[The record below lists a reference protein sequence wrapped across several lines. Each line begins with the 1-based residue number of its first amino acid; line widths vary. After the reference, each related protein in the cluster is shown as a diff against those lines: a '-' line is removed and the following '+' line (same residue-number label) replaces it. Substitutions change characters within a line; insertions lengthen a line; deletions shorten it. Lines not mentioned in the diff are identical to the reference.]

1 MEISLFEFN
10 RRILSYFDYTL
21 PLLIAPIILISW
33 FLINE
38 NSEFL
43 GNKVLVYVG
52 VGLLIFVIVFF
63 IPTRNIP
70 WFIIGFYCF
79 NIVLLV
85 LVEFFGDTRLGA
97 QRWLEIPFVH
107 FTFQPSETMKPALIL
122 MIAYYVSKKPPKK
135 DGYKLL
141 DFLKLSFF
149 ILLPFLLVL
158 KQPDLGTA
166 LVLLLMSFGA
176 LFLIGVNYKIWLT
189 LAIGIAFL
197 SPILYANLH
206 DYQKKRIVDFIS
218 KEPDYQVKQAMIAVG
233 SGGIYGKEKEEATQA
248 LYKFLPIATSDFIF
262 PYFVERFGFIGV
274 IGLFILY
281 GALIFHIFSMSTE
294 NKTDYFLKVVSYCVG
309 LLIFIYSGVNIAMTI
324 GLAPVVGIPLPL
336 FSYGGSSFITFMILF
351 AVLENLLAFRYKFV
365 YNHDSFSKRTLSS
378 AG

>member
-1 MEISLFEFN
+1 MFN
-10 RRILSYFDYTL
+10 FNHKILAYFDWTL
-21 PLLIAPIILISW
+21 PLLITPIILLSW

-43 GNKVLVYVG
+43 GNKVIIYVG
-52 VGLLIFVIVFF
+52 VGLLIFAIVFL
-63 IPTRNIP
+63 IPARKIP
-70 WFIIGFYCF
+70 WFIVSFYCI
-79 NIVLLV
+79 NIILLV

-97 QRWLEIPFVH
+97 QRWLEIPFIH

-122 MIAYYVSKKPPKK
+122 MLAYYASEKPPSKN
-135 DGYKLL
+135 GYKLL
-141 DFLKLSFF
+141 DFLKLSFL

-176 LFLIGVNYKIWLT
+176 LFLVGVNYKIWLT
-189 LAIGIAFL
+189 LAVGILFL

-218 KEPDYQVKQAMIAVG
+218 KEPDYQVKQAMIAIG

-281 GALIFHIFSMSTE
+281 GSLIFHIFSMSLE
-294 NKTDYFLKVVSYCVG
+294 NEKDYFLKVVSYCAG

-365 YNHDSFSKRTLSS
+365 YNHSSFSKRALSS

>member
-1 MEISLFEFN
+1 MFKFN

-189 LAIGIAFL
+189 
-197 SPILYANLH
+197 
-206 DYQKKRIVDFIS
+206 
-218 KEPDYQVKQAMIAVG
+218 
-233 SGGIYGKEKEEATQA
+233 
-248 LYKFLPIATSDFIF
+248 
-262 PYFVERFGFIGV
+262 
-274 IGLFILY
+274 
-281 GALIFHIFSMSTE
+281 
-294 NKTDYFLKVVSYCVG
+294 
-309 LLIFIYSGVNIAMTI
+309 
-324 GLAPVVGIPLPL
+324 
-336 FSYGGSSFITFMILF
+336 
-351 AVLENLLAFRYKFV
+351 
-365 YNHDSFSKRTLSS
+365 
-378 AG
+378 

>member
-1 MEISLFEFN
+1 MDLVLFRFSK
-10 RRILSYFDYTL
+10 ILSYFDWTL
-21 PLLIAPIILISW
+21 PLLITPIILFSW

-43 GNKVLVYVG
+43 GNKVLVYVF
-52 VGLLIFVIVFF
+52 VGILIFAIVFF
-63 IPTRNIP
+63 IPVRQIP
-70 WFIIGFYCF
+70 WFIIGFYCV
-79 NIVLLV
+79 NIMFLV

-97 QRWLEIPFVH
+97 QRWLEIPLIH

-122 MIAYYVSKKPPKK
+122 IIAYYVSKKPPPKR
-135 DGYKLL
+135 GYKLL
-141 DFLKLSFF
+141 DFLKLSCL

-189 LAIGIAFL
+189 LAVGISLL

-274 IGLFILY
+274 IALFILY
-281 GALIFHIFSMSTE
+281 GSLIFHIFSMSHE
-294 NKTDYFLKVVSYCVG
+294 NEKDYFLKTISYCVG
-309 LLIFIYSGVNIAMTI
+309 LLIFIYSGINIAMTI

-365 YNHDSFSKRTLSS
+365 YNHRSFSQRALSS

>member
-1 MEISLFEFN
+1 M
-10 RRILSYFDYTL
+10 
-21 PLLIAPIILISW
+21 PLLIAPIILLSW

-38 NSEFL
+38 NNEFL

-52 VGLLIFVIVFF
+52 VGFLIFAVVFL
-63 IPTRNIP
+63 IPVRRIP
-70 WFIIGFYCF
+70 WFIVGFYCV
-79 NIVLLV
+79 NVALLV

-97 QRWLEIPFVH
+97 QRWLEIPFIH

-122 MIAYYVSKKPPKK
+122 MIAYYVDKKPPPKN
-135 DGYKLL
+135 GYKLL
-141 DFLKLSFF
+141 DFLKLSFL

-189 LAIGIAFL
+189 LVIGVLFL

-233 SGGIYGKEKEEATQA
+233 SGGIYGKEKEAATQA

-262 PYFVERFGFIGV
+262 PYFVERFGFVGSV
-274 IGLFILY
+274 GLFILY
-281 GALIFHIFSMSTE
+281 ASLIFHIFSMSYE
-294 NKTDYFLKVVSYCVG
+294 NEKDYFLKMISYCIG

-365 YNHDSFSKRTLSS
+365 YNHTSFSKRALSS